1 MNESNNQVG
10 RIKEMTEDED
20 GVRQFVINC
29 VGISDQRKYFCI
41 SPFGIEFNAPVET
54 RGLTTN
60 SKNKDDNFLIGVI
73 NKVKPE
79 DLNLGES
86 AIFSTDDVGEA
97 IVSQIV
103 LRNTGD
109 IEINKDLEEN
119 ANILIKADGTMEFN
133 GDADFLAGY
142 TALQEG
148 FEELK
153 ADYNAHIHQIPP
165 GEVIISVSGGS
176 GAPAVGVPNPA
187 PIDLTETD
195 TESSASVDDCKKEN
209 LKSE

>member
-86 AIFSTDDVGEA
+86 AIFSTIEDGTELKSF
-97 IVSQIV
+97 IKF
-103 LRNTGD
+103 RN
-109 IEINKDLEEN
+109 
-119 ANILIKADGTMEFN
+119 DGTMEQNGNKDFIAGFN
-133 GDADFLAGY
+133 
-142 TALQEG
+142 
-148 FEELK
+148 ELK
-153 ADYNAHIHQIPP
+153 VGFDELKEDYNSHIHQIPI
-165 GEVIISVSGGS
+165 GEVITDVTGGG
-176 GAPAVGVPNPA
+176 GAPAVGIPNVA
-187 PIDLTETD
+187 PIDLSATD
-195 TESSASVDDCKKEN
+195 TESSASIDSSKKEN
-209 LKSE
+209 LKTE

>member
-1 MNESNNQVG
+1 MNQTGHKIET
-10 RIKEMTEDED
+10 TEDEN
-20 GVRQFVINC
+20 GYRQFVVNC
-29 VGISDQRKYFCI
+29 VGIDDQRKYFSI
-41 SPFGIEFNAPVET
+41 SPFGIDFNPPET
-54 RGLTTN
+54 LRVVT
-60 SKNKDDNFLIGVI
+60 SESRNKDESLNIGVL
-73 NKVKPE
+73 NKIKI
-79 DLNLGES
+79 DNLNLGES

-109 IEINKDLEEN
+109 IEINKDFEEN